1 MARLTRSTRRPLTL
15 METKSA
21 PSADFGDRE
30 SQLVL
35 AAAARAVAHE
45 LGREAAREYFAE
57 LVRKQEGS

>member
-1 MARLTRSTRRPLTL
+1 
-15 METKSA
+15 METKST

-35 AAAARAVAHE
+35 AVAARAVAHE

-57 LVRKQEGS
+57 LIRKQEGS